1 MTVDADLQKVLDL
14 INEAN
19 RPPYRDV
26 SLEEA
31 RSGYQVLVNLFD
43 TKTEK
48 IHQCED
54 RIIPGPAG
62 NIPIRIY
69 WPRKIYKYKKF
80 SLFIYLH
87 GGGYVIGDLNTH
99 DNLCRRLANRGD
111 CLVTSVDYRLA
122 PEHLFQKGWMTV
134 SRL

>member
-14 INEAN
+14 IKEAN

-26 SLEEA
+26 TLEEA
-31 RSGYQVLVNLFD
+31 RSGYQILVNLFD

-54 RIIPGPAG
+54 RIIPGPAR

-69 WPRKIYKYKKF
+69 
-80 SLFIYLH
+80 
-87 GGGYVIGDLNTH
+87 
-99 DNLCRRLANRGD
+99 
-111 CLVTSVDYRLA
+111 
-122 PEHLFQKGWMTV
+122 
-134 SRL
+134 

>member
-31 RSGYQVLVNLFD
+31 RAGYQVLVNLFD
-43 TKTEK
+43 TKSEK
-48 IHQCED
+48 IHECAD
-54 RIIPGPAG
+54 HIIPGPAG

-69 WPRKIYKYKKF
+69 WPRKMYKYK
-80 SLFIYLH
+80 
-87 GGGYVIGDLNTH
+87 
-99 DNLCRRLANRGD
+99 
-111 CLVTSVDYRLA
+111 
-122 PEHLFQKGWMTV
+122 
-134 SRL
+134 

>member
-19 RPPYRDV
+19 RPPYREA

-31 RSGYQVLVNLFD
+31 RAGYQVLVNLFD
-43 TKTEK
+43 TKIEN
-48 IHQCED
+48 IHQCEA

-69 WPRKIYKYKKF
+69 WPRKMSKYK
-80 SLFIYLH
+80 
-87 GGGYVIGDLNTH
+87 
-99 DNLCRRLANRGD
+99 
-111 CLVTSVDYRLA
+111 
-122 PEHLFQKGWMTV
+122 
-134 SRL
+134 